1 MNLNGRTSAA
11 GVQTPMRLA
20 ALLVTAILTTAPVD
34 AQQVQPSTPTN
45 AASPAKDAGTADDQT
60 SKLPVSLD
68 KIRQAL
74 QQPQVEPLRGL
85 DERPLFRVEIRE
97 RQRIEDLLQSL
108 KFDSGPVVPSGL
120 YGYEQQRI
128 MFPLVDNPLAQ
139 PWSAFT
145 QPELARVSAYSII
158 ETLITKYLARR
169 MFSAVTAAERAS
181 AEQAAREEVTRAIAE
196 YCAAQPNR
204 GAGIQICISSPV
216 IR

>member
-1 MNLNGRTSAA
+1 
-11 GVQTPMRLA
+11 MRLA
-20 ALLVTAILTTAPVD
+20 ALLVTAILTAARVD
-34 AQQVQPSTPTN
+34 AQQAQPSTPAN
-45 AASPAKDAGTADDQT
+45 AASPAKDAGTSDDQT

-74 QQPQVEPLRGL
+74 QQPPVEPLRGL

-108 KFDSGPVVPSGL
+108 KFDSGPAVPGGL

-128 MFPLVDNPLAQ
+128 MFPSVDNPLAQ

-145 QPELARVSAYSII
+145 QPELARITAYSII
-158 ETLITKYLARR
+158 ETLISKYLAKR
-169 MFSAVTAAERAS
+169 MFNAVTAAERAS
-181 AEQAAREEVTRAIAE
+181 AEQAAREEVAHAIAE

-204 GAGIQICISSPV
+204 GAGIQICVSSPV

>member
-1 MNLNGRTSAA
+1 LNLHGRTPAA

-20 ALLVTAILTTAPVD
+20 ALLVTAILIAARVD
-34 AQQVQPSTPTN
+34 AQQAQPSTPAN
-45 AASPAKDAGTADDQT
+45 AASPAKDAGTSDDQT

-74 QQPQVEPLRGL
+74 QQSPVEPLRGL

-108 KFDSGPVVPSGL
+108 KFDSGPAVPGGL

-128 MFPLVDNPLAQ
+128 MFPSVDNPLAQ
-139 PWSAFT
+139 PWSAFS
-145 QPELARVSAYSII
+145 QPELARVAAYSII
-158 ETLITKYLARR
+158 ETLIAKYVAKRL
-169 MFSAVTAAERAS
+169 FNAVTAAERAS

>member
-1 MNLNGRTSAA
+1 
-11 GVQTPMRLA
+11 MRLA
-20 ALLVTAILTTAPVD
+20 ALLVTAILTAAPVM
-34 AQQVQPSTPTN
+34 AQQAPPSTPAN
-45 AASPAKDAGTADDQT
+45 AASPAKDATTSDGQT
-60 SKLPVSLD
+60 SNLPVSLD

-74 QQPQVEPLRGL
+74 EQAPVEPLRGL

-108 KFDSGPVVPSGL
+108 KFDSGPPIPGGL

-128 MFPLVDNPLAQ
+128 MFPSVDNPLAQ

-145 QPELARVSAYSII
+145 QPELARITAYSII

-169 MFSAVTAAERAS
+169 MFNAVTAAERAS
-181 AEQAAREEVTRAIAE
+181 AEQAAREEVARAIAE

-204 GAGIQICISSPV
+204 GAGIQICTSSPV

>member
-1 MNLNGRTSAA
+1 
-11 GVQTPMRLA
+11 MRLA
-20 ALLVTAILTTAPVD
+20 ALLVTAILIAAPVA
-34 AQQVQPSTPTN
+34 AQQAPPSTPAN
-45 AASPAKDAGTADDQT
+45 AASPAKDATTSDGQT
-60 SKLPVSLD
+60 SNLPVSLD

-74 QQPQVEPLRGL
+74 EQAPVEPLRGL

-108 KFDSGPVVPSGL
+108 KFDSGPAVPGGL

-128 MFPLVDNPLAQ
+128 MFPSVDNPLAQ

-145 QPELARVSAYSII
+145 QPELARVTAYSII
-158 ETLITKYLARR
+158 ETLISKYLVKR
-169 MFSAVTAAERAS
+169 MLSAVTAAERAS
-181 AEQAAREEVTRAIAE
+181 AEQAAREEVARAIAE